1 MNNKVN
7 YTLIGFL
14 VSLCFVLIAIFTY
27 WLMQPSS
34 EAEVR
39 KYNIYFDESV
49 LGLNVDAPVK
59 YRGIS
64 VGKVV
69 NLRINPAN
77 LEQVDVLISI
87 LKTTPIKEDTI
98 AKLTAQGI
106 TGLSYINLSMGSRNA
121 KKLEVQEGQRN
132 PVIKTLPSF
141 FENIEQS
148 FDSMSSQLSTTL
160 AQTNKLLNDK
170 NQKEF
175 ALVLQKT
182 ASVLD
187 KLDRTL
193 DDNTI
198 YHLQNTVK
206 NLDEITLKANNLTP
220 KLESF
225 ILHSTEWENKIANSF
240 GSIMGSYIGIKS
252 SMDEIKRAVES
263 GEFNIKD
270 IAGDV
275 VPTMN
280 NTLIDM
286 QELIIRF
293 DSFMETYERSP
304 GDILFKKEEIKKGP
318 GE

>member
-14 VSLCFVLIAIFTY
+14 VSLCFVLIAVFTY
-27 WLMQPSS
+27 WLMQPAS

-49 LGLNVDAPVK
+49 LGLNIDAPVK

-64 VGKVV
+64 VGKVTS
-69 NLRINPAN
+69 LRINPAN
-77 LEQVDVLISI
+77 LEQVDVLITI

-121 KKLEVQEGQRN
+121 QELQLQEGQTN

-160 AQTNKLLNDK
+160 TQTNKLLNDK

-198 YHLQNTVK
+198 NHLQNTVK
-206 NLDEITLKANNLTP
+206 NLDEISVKTNNLTP
-220 KLESF
+220 KLENF
-225 ILHSTEWENKIANSF
+225 ILHSTEWEDKIANSF
-240 GSIMGSYIGIKS
+240 ASIMGSYTGIKS
-252 SMDEIKRAVES
+252 SMDEIKRAVKS

-275 VPTMN
+275 LPTMN

-304 GDILFKKEEIKKGP
+304 GDILFKKEETKKGP

>member
-64 VGKVV
+64 VGKVS

-77 LEQVDVLISI
+77 LEQVDVLITI

-121 KKLEVQEGQRN
+121 KELEVQEGQTN

-160 AQTNKLLNDK
+160 TQTNKLLNDK

-175 ALVLQKT
+175 ALVLQKA
-182 ASVLD
+182 ASILD

-198 YHLQNTVK
+198 NHLQNTVK
-206 NLDEITLKANNLTP
+206 NLDEITLKVNNLTP

-225 ILHSTEWENKIANSF
+225 ILHSTEWENKIATSF
-240 GSIMGSYIGIKS
+240 GSIMGSYVGIKS

-293 DSFMETYERSP
+293 DGFMETYERSP

>member
-7 YTLIGFL
+7 YTFIGFL
-14 VSLCFVLIAIFTY
+14 VALCSVLIAFFTY

-34 EAEVR
+34 DAEVR
-39 KYNIYFDESV
+39 KYSIHFDESV
-49 LGLNVDAPVK
+49 LGLNIDAPVK

-64 VGKVV
+64 VGKVTS
-69 NLRINPAN
+69 LRINPAN
-77 LEQVDVLISI
+77 MEQVDVLVTI

-121 KKLEVQEGQRN
+121 KELERKEGQKY
-132 PVIKTLPSF
+132 PIIKTLPSF

-148 FDSMSSQLSTTL
+148 FDSVSSQLSTTL
-160 AQTNKLLNDK
+160 LQTNKLLNDK
-170 NQKEF
+170 NQQEF
-175 ALVLQKT
+175 ALVLQKA
-182 ASVLD
+182 ASVLGKID
-187 KLDRTL
+187 STL
-193 DDNTI
+193 DDDTI
-198 YHLQNTVK
+198 KHLQSTFK
-206 NLDEITLKANNLTP
+206 NLDEITVKMNNLTP
-220 KLESF
+220 KLENF

-240 GSIMGSYIGIKS
+240 GSIMGSYTGIKS
-252 SMDEIKRAVES
+252 SMAEIKRAVKS

-270 IAGDV
+270 IAADV

-293 DSFMETYERSP
+293 DSLMETYDRSP
-304 GDILFKKEEIKKGP
+304 SDILFKKEEIKKGP